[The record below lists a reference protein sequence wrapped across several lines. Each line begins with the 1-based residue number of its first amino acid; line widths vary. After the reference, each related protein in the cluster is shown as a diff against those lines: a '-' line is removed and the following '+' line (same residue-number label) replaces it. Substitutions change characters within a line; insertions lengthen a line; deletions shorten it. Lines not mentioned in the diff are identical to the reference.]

1 MKRSRRTKIIATLG
15 PASDSAEMMAKL
27 FEAGADTFRL
37 NMSHLARD
45 RLREK
50 VGAIREI
57 EARVPA
63 ADRDPGRPPGAEAQ
77 GRHLRR
83 RCRDAEGGHPLRSRF
98 ERERR
103 RREARLPA
111 PPRDPRLARGGP
123 QRPRRRRQA
132 ETRGRGGEARARRHA
147 GRGRRQD
154 LEPQGRQPARH
165 RDPGRGHDREGPH
178 RPRSRDRRRRRLDR
192 HVLRAAAGGRGR
204 GAQDGARARAHHD
217 EAREAA
223 GDQPARRHP
232 RRVGRRDG
240 RPRRSRRR
248 DAAREGAGPAEAHH
262 PRRAPPRQAG
272 GDRDP
277 DARIDDH
284 QPGADPRRGV
294 RRRDRGL
301 RGRRRRHALGRE
313 RLRPVP
319 GRGGHGR

>member
-37 NMSHLARD
+37 NMSHLA
-45 RLREK
+45 
-50 VGAIREI
+50 
-57 EARVPA
+57 ARPA
-63 ADRDPGRPPGAEAQ
+63 AREGRAPSG
-77 GRHLRR
+77 
-83 RCRDAEGGHPLRSRF
+83 RSRRES
-98 ERERR
+98 ERPIAILADLQGPKLRVGTFGGDAAMLKEGSRFVLDSNDERR

-111 PPRDPRLARGGP
+111 PSRDPRLARAGP

-192 HVLRAAAGGRGR
+192 HVLRPAAGGRGG

-223 GDQPARRHP
+223 GDQPARRDP
-232 RRVGRRDG
+232 RRVRT
-240 RPRRSRRR
+240 P
-248 DAAREGAGPAEAHH
+248 
-262 PRRAPPRQAG
+262 
-272 GDRDP
+272 
-277 DARIDDH
+277 
-284 QPGADPRRGV
+284 
-294 RRRDRGL
+294 
-301 RGRRRRHALGRE
+301 
-313 RLRPVP
+313 
-319 GRGGHGR
+319 